1 MSKTIGKA
9 LVWLRRDLRLDDHAA
24 FYHALKHSEA
34 VLPVFVFDG
43 SILDALPRDDRRVD
57 FIWQSAAALKAEL
70 NQLGGDLLVRHGLP
84 VDEIPRLA
92 AELGADAVFCNR
104 DYEPA
109 ARERDAEVARRLSER
124 GIAFHDSKDQVIF
137 ETDEV
142 LTGAGKPFSV
152 FTPYKNAWL
161 KKLTPFHLQAYPVR
175 RYLAALMPR
184 KPEPMPSLADIGFQS
199 SDLTS
204 LPIQPGAAGAEAL
217 FADFAGRIER
227 YKTQRDFPG
236 VKGVSYLSVHLR
248 FGTISIR
255 QLASYAWHDGGEGAM
270 TWLSELIWRDFYQQV
285 LWHRPDVVEHAF
297 KPEYDALLF
306 PNDPE
311 WFDAWREGRT
321 GYPLVDAAMRQ
332 LNRSGYMHNRLRMV
346 AASFLVKD
354 LLIDWRWGERYFAEK
369 LLDFDLAA
377 NNGGWQW
384 AASTGCDA
392 QPYFRIF
399 NPVSQSE
406 KFDPDGRFIRRYVPE
421 LARLPDKLI
430 HAPWLAKPEQLAD
443 AGVKLGRD
451 YPLPAVDHAVQR
463 ELALALFKR

>member
-1 MSKTIGKA
+1 MSKRYRTA

-24 FYHALKHSEA
+24 FYHALKQSEA
-34 VLPVFVFDG
+34 VLPVFVFDAA
-43 SILDALPRDDRRVD
+43 ILDALPRDDRRVD
-57 FIWQSAAALKAEL
+57 FIHQSVAALKADL
-70 NQLGGDLLVRHGLP
+70 NALGGDLLVRQGLP

-142 LTGAGKPFSV
+142 LTSAGKPFSV

-161 KKLTPFHLQAYPVR
+161 KKLTPFHLQAYPAR
-175 RYLAALMPR
+175 RYLDALMPR
-184 KPEPMPSLADIGFQS
+184 KPEPMPSLADIGFQT
-199 SDLTS
+199 SDLSS
-204 LPIQPGAAGAEAL
+204 LPIQAGAAGAEAL

-255 QLASYAWHDGGEGAM
+255 QLAAYAWHDGGEGAM

-285 LWHRPDVVEHAF
+285 LWHRPDVVERAF
-297 KPEYDALLF
+297 KPEYDALPF
-306 PNDPE
+306 PNDSE

-443 AGVKLGRD
+443 AGVRLGRD